1 MDDILG
7 ELDDQDEEDL
17 EQVVNTGAA
26 NFANTNMVAEDIDM
40 AYNKDEE
47 LNLKYNMAVGQI
59 HSKNEGAASKKRDIT
74 QISNLF
80 GLAEG

>member
-1 MDDILG
+1 VNKDLGAGQKDQKVSAAEGQNIMDDILG

-47 LNLKYNMAVGQI
+47 LNLKYNMAVG
-59 HSKNEGAASKKRDIT
+59 
-74 QISNLF
+74 
-80 GLAEG
+80 

>member
-26 NFANTNMVAEDIDM
+26 NFMTSAAMVEDVDM

-59 HSKNEGAASKKRDIT
+59 HSKPEGASSKKRDIT
-74 QISNLF
+74 QIS
-80 GLAEG
+80 

>member
-7 ELDDQDEEDL
+7 ELDNQDEEDL

-47 LNLKYNMAVGQI
+47 LNLKYNMAVG
-59 HSKNEGAASKKRDIT
+59 
-74 QISNLF
+74 
-80 GLAEG
+80 